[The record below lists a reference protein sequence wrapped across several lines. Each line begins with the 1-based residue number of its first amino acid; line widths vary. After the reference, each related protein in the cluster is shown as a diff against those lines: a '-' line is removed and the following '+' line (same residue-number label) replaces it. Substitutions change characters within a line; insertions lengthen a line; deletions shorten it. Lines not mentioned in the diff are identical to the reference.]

1 MVKFCLADHHGYVIN
16 QITSKATGAHFNL
29 PGHSLADMSITVIE
43 QTKNNNKQY
52 RKERESFFIRKFNTY
67 HKGMNR
73 QK

>member
-1 MVKFCLADHHGYVIN
+1 MLNFRLADHHGYVIN

-52 RKERESFFIRKFNTY
+52 RKERESIFLENLTHTIKE
-67 HKGMNR
+67 
-73 QK
+73 